1 MVVSFDRI
9 VVLGEHGSMILSRHT
24 VEDLLDNDLGGHFK
38 RHKEHAEEE
47 DTSLIDRLIRVR

>member
-24 VEDLLDNDLGGHFK
+24 VEDLLDNDLGGHFE
-38 RHKEHAEEE
+38 RQGEHAEEQE
-47 DTSLIDRLIRVR
+47 DTSLID